1 MKQLYKSWSIN
12 SKYSKLEVTK
22 QFVKLSR
29 GISSENYDVLLE
41 QYIVLIDN
49 DVKSLY
55 KKINSQ
61 ARFSNT
67 LEIEEFLNKREIY
80 AKMKILIDEKLGSC
94 NRKSISSILFTLFR
108 NDIYSFNI

>member
-1 MKQLYKSWSIN
+1 MKIIYNAFSIDTN
-12 SKYSKLEVTK
+12 YSKLEASK
-22 QFVKLSR
+22 QFVKLSKEL
-29 GISSENYDVLLE
+29 SNESYDLLLE
-41 QYIVLIDN
+41 QYIILIDE
-49 DVKSLY
+49 DVRRYY
-55 KKINSQ
+55 KKVNSQ

-67 LEIEEFLNKREIY
+67 REIEDFLNKRKTY